1 MAEGPSAAPQKKYVN
16 IVDDVLESILA
27 MITTPI
33 PEQTPEQIESA
44 RTTSNAIRMTVRTI
58 VSFMFPLDT
67 VEKIPAFGAIVGV
80 FFDLVKVGLLVSAGN
95 SVTILPQLI
104 GLIPLPLAGTV
115 GMAIGWFIS
124 IGFLMAYACISFS
137 RKEFSDT
144 MRSILMMVPVVG
156 SVLGNSFQSVVG
168 TGTKVAN
175 RYEQLKMQVSSL
187 WNGVTNAARI
197 AQEQTTLLA
206 NKTAAMTNVA
216 DSISKA
222 ANVAQ
227 TIVANAAAALP
238 PPVTTLA
245 PPPPQPAAAPPL
257 LPTRPKSAFAPVQV
271 RAVKQGGKRFTRR
284 KHIRRKW
291 RTAARTSRR
300 R

>member
-1 MAEGPSAAPQKKYVN
+1 MSGGPPAVPQRKYVN
-16 IVDDVLESILA
+16 IVDETLESILE
-27 MITTPI
+27 MITTPV

-67 VEKIPAFGAIVGV
+67 VEQIPAFGAIVGV

-124 IGFLMAYACISFS
+124 IGFLIAYACISFS

-187 WNGVTNAARI
+187 WTGVTNAARI

-206 NKTAAMTNVA
+206 NKTVAMTNVA
-216 DSISKA
+216 NAVSQA

-227 TIVANAAAALP
+227 TIVANAAALP
-238 PPVTTLA
+238 A
-245 PPPPQPAAAPPL
+245 QPPPPPPPP
-257 LPTRPKSAFAPVQV
+257 PTIRPKAEFAPVQS
-271 RAVKQGGKRFTRR
+271 RLVKQGGKRFTRR
-284 KHIRRKW
+284 KHIKPKW
-291 RTAARTSRR
+291 RTAAAARMSRR

>member
-33 PEQTPEQIESA
+33 PEQTPEQVEAA
-44 RTTSNAIRMTVRTI
+44 RTASNAIRMTVHTI
-58 VSFMFPLDT
+58 VSFLFPLDT

-80 FFDLVKVGLLVSAGN
+80 FFDLVKAGLLVSAGN

-115 GMAIGWFIS
+115 GTAIGWFIS
-124 IGFLMAYACISFS
+124 LGFLIAYASISFS

-156 SVLGNSFQSVVG
+156 SVLGNTFQSFVG

-175 RYEQLKMQVSSL
+175 RYEQLKMQLGSL
-187 WNGVTNAARI
+187 WSGVTNAARI

-206 NKTAAMTNVA
+206 NKTTAMANVA

-227 TIVANAAAALP
+227 TIVTNAGQPLP
-238 PPVTTLA
+238 PPPPSAPPSA
-245 PPPPQPAAAPPL
+245 PPPPPP
-257 LPTRPKSAFAPVQV
+257 RSSFAPVQA
-271 RAVKQGGKRFTRR
+271 RLGGKRFTRR
-284 KHIRRKW
+284 KRLRRKW
-291 RTAARTSRR
+291 RTAAAARTSRR